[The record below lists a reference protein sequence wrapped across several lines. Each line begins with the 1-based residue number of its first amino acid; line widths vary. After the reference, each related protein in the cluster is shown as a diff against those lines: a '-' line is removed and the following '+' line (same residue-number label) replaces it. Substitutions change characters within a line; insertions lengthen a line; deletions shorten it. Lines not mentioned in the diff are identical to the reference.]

1 MKLRKTDQRFKL
13 YRYGFDCYLEFDS
26 HDWNNYNR
34 HVRYC
39 NATLGLE
46 FWEFA
51 GRVYENGHWNFGHWK
66 GNSHYRSKR
75 WNSKR
80 IYFRGEEFYTMLL
93 IAMPLAD
100 KNSFY
105 L

>member
-1 MKLRKTDQRFKL
+1 MKLRKTDQRFNL
-13 YRYGFDCYLEFDS
+13 YRYGFDCYVEFATN
-26 HDWNNYNR
+26 DWNNYNR
-34 HVRYC
+34 TVRYC
-39 NATLGLE
+39 NDTLGPE
-46 FWEFA
+46 FWEFS
-51 GRVYENGHWNFGHWK
+51 GRVYENGHWK

-75 WNSKR
+75 WSSKR

>member
-34 HVRYC
+34 HVIYC
-39 NATLGLE
+39 NDTLGLE

-51 GRVYENGHWNFGHWK
+51 GRVYENGHWK

-75 WNSKR
+75 WSSKR

-93 IAMPLAD
+93 IAMPLED

>member
-39 NATLGLE
+39 YDTLGPE

>member
-66 GNSHYRSKR
+66 GNSHYQSKR